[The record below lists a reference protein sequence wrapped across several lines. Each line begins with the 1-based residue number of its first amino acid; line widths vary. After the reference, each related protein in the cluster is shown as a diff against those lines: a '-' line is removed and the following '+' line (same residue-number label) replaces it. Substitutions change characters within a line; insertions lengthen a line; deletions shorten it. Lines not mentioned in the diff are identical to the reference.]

1 MKIDTSSNIRKL
13 IYSAL
18 FLALAMVLPFLTGQ
32 IQQFGQ
38 MLCPMHIPVMLCGFL
53 CGWQWGLA
61 VGAVSPLLRSLI
73 VGMPPLYPIG
83 VCMAFEL
90 AVYGLLCGLLYK
102 KLKTGK
108 FTVYSSLIIS
118 MLGGRVVWGAARFIC
133 SGLDASKFG
142 FSAFISGAFT
152 TAIPGIIV
160 QLIVI
165 PPIVMLI
172 ERGRAQKAAT
182 NNV

>member
-1 MKIDTSSNIRKL
+1 MKINTSSNIRKL

-18 FLALAMVLPFLTGQ
+18 FLALAIVLPFLTGQ

-61 VGAVSPLLRSLI
+61 VGAIAPLLRSLI
-73 VGMPPLYPIG
+73 TGGMPPLYPVA

-90 AVYGLLCGLLYK
+90 AVYGLLTGLLYK
-102 KLKTGK
+102 KLKLGK

-118 MLGGRVVWGAARFIC
+118 MLGGRAVWGAARFIC

-160 QLIVI
+160 QLVLI
-165 PPIVMLI
+165 PPIVMI
-172 ERGRAQKAAT
+172 VRRQNINK
-182 NNV
+182 ND

>member
-1 MKIDTSSNIRKL
+1 MKINTTSNIRKL

-18 FLALAMVLPFLTGQ
+18 FLALAIVLPFLTGQ

-61 VGAVSPLLRSLI
+61 VGAIAPVLRSLT
-73 VGMPPLYPIG
+73 VGMPTLYPIA

-102 KLKTGK
+102 KLKLGK
-108 FTVYSSLIIS
+108 FTIYASLIIS
-118 MLGGRVVWGAARFIC
+118 MLSGRAVWGAARFIC

-160 QLIVI
+160 QLVVV

-172 ERGRAQKAAT
+172 RRQNISK
-182 NNV
+182 ND